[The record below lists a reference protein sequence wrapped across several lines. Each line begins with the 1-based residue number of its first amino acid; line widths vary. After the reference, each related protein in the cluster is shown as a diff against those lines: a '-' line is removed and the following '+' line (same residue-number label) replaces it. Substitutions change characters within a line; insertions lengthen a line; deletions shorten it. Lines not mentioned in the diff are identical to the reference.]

1 MDKKLRQGTLCVQA
15 GYKAKNGEPIELP
28 IIQSTTFKYD
38 DSDEMAKLFDLEK
51 EGYFYTRLQN
61 PTNDAVAAKIATLE
75 GGVGAVLTS
84 SGQAANFYAIFNIC
98 QAGDHFITSNEIYG
112 GTYNLFGV
120 TLKKLGI
127 DCTFIS
133 QEASDE
139 EIQAAFRPNTKAM
152 FGETISNPGCAVFD
166 IERFAKIAHKN
177 GVPLIVDN
185 TFATPV
191 NCRPFEWG
199 DWTMLGLVLLGNII
213 GCLLSAWLI
222 AYAQPDCIEPASKI
236 LAGRLAKGPF
246 ACFLLAIGCGFI
258 MTTAVEF
265 ARKGKMLPLLLG
277 VPVFILC
284 GFAHSIADAFY
295 FLVSPSEQL
304 LQMDVLI
311 VYVSEVLGNFVGC
324 NLYRWMLVFEPKEDK
339 KC

>member
-1 MDKKLRQGTLCVQA
+1 MMLNMRKIIPLAILAGICISIGCVVNLRV
-15 GYKAKNGEPIELP
+15 
-28 IIQSTTFKYD
+28 
-38 DSDEMAKLFDLEK
+38 
-51 EGYFYTRLQN
+51 
-61 PTNDAVAAKIATLE
+61 
-75 GGVGAVLTS
+75 GGVAGAVLFAFGLTTVVYY
-84 SGQAANFYAIFNIC
+84 GLKLYTGT
-98 QAGDHFITSNEIYG
+98 AGFIRM
-112 GTYNLFGV
+112 
-120 TLKKLGI
+120 K
-127 DCTFIS
+127 
-133 QEASDE
+133 
-139 EIQAAFRPNTKAM
+139 
-152 FGETISNPGCAVFD
+152 
-166 IERFAKIAHKN
+166 
-177 GVPLIVDN
+177 
-185 TFATPV
+185 
-191 NCRPFEWG
+191 G
-199 DWTMLGLVLLGNII
+199 DWTMLCLVLLGNII

-304 LQMDVLI
+304 LQTSVLI
-311 VYVSEVLGNFVGC
+311 VYVAEVLGNFVGC